1 MEALMHPEAVREVSS
16 ISLSEID
23 LRLRVLPYSAE
34 PEKGLLCNLCVFLCA
49 LRVNLRMA
57 QS

>member
-1 MEALMHPEAVREVSS
+1 MHPEAVREVSS